1 MDAVEPQGPGEAFV
15 VKQKTSENA
24 MGTWRQGLVDEHES
38 ASLDSLLEI
47 DPTETVVVPESGD
60 GSWWCC
66 GSWGDDPEG

>member
-1 MDAVEPQGPGEAFV
+1 V

-47 DPTETVVVPESGD
+47 EPTETEVAPESGD
-60 GSWWCC
+60 GR
-66 GSWGDDPEG
+66 G